1 MRKGCFFTTICLF
14 ALIPLSSPASA
25 ADNCATLFDKVE
37 AGGQTLSTDQLKT
50 YYQESL
56 KTGDCTDDFRRAL
69 GRRVAVAIANQ
80 VDQATTAGQSLES
93 QEATLTDSLNYH
105 RLWQVLATLGDIAR
119 DRDDHTTATKRFQ
132 ESLEAISDTGVT
144 KTAPPKKTIEAI
156 FKKAETSRMLAKTFV
171 ATPKNRAGEPTG
183 LGSLNIRGFTPNRV
197 AIPITF
203 EYDSVA
209 FTREG
214 ARAAEDMITQL
225 TSQGSPDILLVGHT
239 DARGA
244 FGYNQYLSELRA
256 NSVRTFLLESG
267 YQGKVRTIGRGEDDP
282 FLPDDPSRY
291 HMEQIHQM
299 NRRVELQR

>member
-1 MRKGCFFTTICLF
+1 MRKGCFVTAICLC
-14 ALIPLSSPASA
+14 ALFPLSTA
-25 ADNCATLFDKVE
+25 AMATDNCAALFEEVE
-37 AGGQTLSTDQLKT
+37 AGGQNLNVDQLKA
-50 YYQESL
+50 YYQASL
-56 KTGDCTDDFRRAL
+56 KAGDCTDEFRRAL
-69 GRRVAVAIANQ
+69 GRRVAVAITNQ
-80 VDQATTAGQSLES
+80 VDQATSAGQTIAS

-119 DRDDHTTATKRFQ
+119 DREDHTTATKRFQ
-132 ESLEAISDTGVT
+132 ESLEAIADTGLT
-144 KTAPPKKTIEAI
+144 KTAPPEKTIEAI

-171 ATPKNRAGEPTG
+171 ETPKNRAGEPTG
-183 LGSLNIRGFTPNRV
+183 LGSLNIRGFRPSRV

-203 EYDSVA
+203 EYDSVE

-214 ARAAEDMITQL
+214 ARAANDMINQL
-225 TSQGSPDILLVGHT
+225 VTQGSPDILLVGHT

-256 NSVRTFLLESG
+256 NSVRTFLLEAG
-267 YQGKVRTIGRGEDDP
+267 YQGRVSTVGRGEDEP

-291 HMEQIHQM
+291 HVEQIHQM